1 MKTFWTENI
10 WRLVKA
16 DIRYNRFMH
25 AMLFLTLI
33 FSYNMFS
40 NLARADFYR
49 GAALPHTLT
58 IAILYLLFT
67 NQLTE
72 KRARLI
78 AGLPI
83 SERERGL
90 AKQYSQMLYGLGAL
104 LLYGISMWMTFPEN
118 FWTEGLYRILALN
131 ALLFT
136 ANAAYC
142 ISLDVWGD
150 SQMPM
155 LAKTLVLGILW
166 MFVLKLTITFFD
178 GTISDLLSPGADVR
192 AIHFFYKTPYGVVIQ
207 HGIALV
213 FVMLSLKMYQR
224 RQTFLN

>member
-1 MKTFWTENI
+1 MKTFWSKNI

-16 DIRYNRFMH
+16 EIRYNRFMH
-25 AMLFLTLI
+25 AMLFFTLF
-33 FSYNMFS
+33 FSYNLFS
-40 NLARADFYR
+40 NMMRHEFYT
-49 GAALPHTLT
+49 GAALPHVLT
-58 IAILYLLFT
+58 IAMLYLLFT
-67 NQLTE
+67 NRFTE
-72 KRARLI
+72 KRVRFF
-78 AGLPI
+78 LPLPVT
-83 SERERGL
+83 EKEQAL
-90 AKQYSQMLYGLGAL
+90 AMLYSQMFYGLGAL
-104 LLYGISMWMTFPEN
+104 LLYGISMWMTFPQN
-118 FWTEGLYRILALN
+118 LWTEGLYRILALN

-178 GTISDLLSPGADVR
+178 GTINDLLSPGADLC
-192 AIHFFYKTPYGVVIQ
+192 AIHFLYKTPYGVVIQ
-207 HGIALV
+207 HGIALA